1 MPMPFER
8 PQEITEGELIASK
21 VVKGEHID
29 PTQLARWIEGASDRL
44 IKQEAEIKNLKFNF
58 YLFIFFIFVLPLL
71 SRIST

>member
-1 MPMPFER
+1 MPFER
-8 PQEITEGELIASK
+8 QREITEGELIASK
-21 VVKGEHID
+21 VVKGEHVD
-29 PTQLARWIEGASDRL
+29 PTQLSRWIEGASDRL